1 MGVPTR
7 DDAARLD
14 ALDALAPF
22 VDRFHRPAGEPSLV
36 YLDGN
41 SLGPQ
46 PRAVAGAVQVE
57 VDRWRDRL
65 IRGWNEHWL
74 GLGDAAAAR
83 IASLLG
89 ADPADVGV
97 GETTTV
103 SLHVL
108 ASAALAATPGRPD
121 VITDPGNFPT
131 DLYVLDAVARAA
143 GGVLRLLDGPPTA
156 EDVAAAL
163 DPRVGLVALSHVDFR
178 TGLLH
183 DLPAISAV
191 VRRRGAWS
199 LWDLSHSA
207 GVVPVDLAGAGVDL
221 AVGCT
226 YKYLNGGPGAPSW
239 RYVRGDVADSL
250 RSPIQ
255 GWFGHADP
263 FGMEPTYRPAA
274 GVGRF
279 STGTPPVLSTTAM
292 LPGLELVTEAGVPA
306 IRAKSM
312 ALTSLAVD
320 LVDAWLGPLGVTLA
334 SPRDPARRGGHI
346 AVRCADARRVSA
358 MLVARHRVIGDARGT
373 EILRLG
379 MSPLALRFVDVHDG
393 MRRIADAIARGD
405 VRRHG
410 SDPGPVP

>member
-1 MGVPTR
+1 VGAPTR

-14 ALDALAPF
+14 AQDPLAAF
-22 VDRFHRPAGEPSLV
+22 VDRFHRSPGDPPLV
-36 YLDGN
+36 YFDGN

-46 PRAVAGAVQVE
+46 PRAVAGAVQAE

-65 IRGWNEHWL
+65 IQGWNEHWL
-74 GLGDAAAAR
+74 GLGDAAAAH
-83 IASLLG
+83 IATLVG
-89 ADPADVGV
+89 ADPGDVGV
-97 GETTTV
+97 GDATTV

-108 ASAALAATPGRPD
+108 ASAALAAAPARPD
-121 VITDPGNFPT
+121 VITDRANFPT

-143 GGVLRLLDGPPTA
+143 GGALRLLDGPPTA
-156 EDVAAAL
+156 EGVAAAL

-191 VRRRGAWS
+191 VRRGGAWS

-221 AVGCT
+221 AMGCT

-239 RYVRGDVADSL
+239 RYVRGDVADRL

-263 FGMEPTYRPAA
+263 FAMEPTYRPAA

-279 STGTPPVLSTTAM
+279 STGTPPVLSTAAM
-292 LPGLELVTEAGVPA
+292 LPGLEVVTEAGVPA
-306 IRAKSM
+306 IRAKSV
-312 ALTSLAVD
+312 ALTSLAID
-320 LVDAWLGPLGVTLA
+320 LADAWLVPLGVTLE

-346 AVRCADARRVSA
+346 ALRCHDARRVSA
-358 MLVARHRVIGDARGT
+358 MLVERHRVIGDARGT
-373 EILRLG
+373 DILRLG
-379 MSPLALRFVDVHDG
+379 MSPLGLRFVEVHDG

-405 VRRHG
+405 VDRHTT
-410 SDPGPVP
+410 DPGPVP